1 MEDAIAQTLRIL
13 LSNQKT
19 QVRMGVIYGTQENI
33 TPNSEI
39 KNCIEVP
46 QAKMTLEKGT
56 ISK

>member
-1 MEDAIAQTLRIL
+1 MEDAIAPTLRIL

>member
-13 LSNQKT
+13 LSNHKT